1 METKLGVAWYRKEQW
16 ERLRSVSSDRD
27 GLETAFEEW
36 EESAKRKFNELRI
49 AGNAV
54 EKVDVDVE
62 ELVTWCKG
70 RGMEIDGKARS
81 HFVADKLRKG
91 DA

>member
-1 METKLGVAWYRKEQW
+1 MKTKLGVAWYRKEQW

-27 GLETAFEEW
+27 GLETTFEEW
-36 EESAKRKFNELRI
+36 EEMAKRRFNELRI
-49 AGNAV
+49 AGQTV

-62 ELVTWCKG
+62 ELVIWCKG

-81 HFVADKLRKG
+81 RFAAERLRKG